1 MYTSIKEGISMSVQS
16 VGPFSNFK
24 TNFNTTKQAA
34 SNPQIVQDVAK
45 DVSKNNKKTAAII
58 GGVAALAI
66 LGTGALVAIKRHKV
80 PNEIKT
86 ALNNFKETN
95 EAVNA
100 LAQNVQKQADEVTE
114 YAQRLFNKVSD
125 LFEKGD
131 EITPDGAVLRKIIVD
146 GDDTY
151 KVMQEFSDDGALVRE
166 SRFTNG
172 VLDTIEEGIEELSDG
187 SRKTA
192 RRFDFFV
199 DGTLSLYQEGFE
211 KLASGSKRI
220 AKEFDFLEDGTLHWY
235 QEGVK
240 TFTSG
245 LREIARKISFL
256 EDGTPSWY
264 QEGIESSF
272 NDLIKYARNITF
284 DNGKPRLYT
293 EGIEG
298 LADGSPKFAKAITF
312 DNGKPRLYAEGI
324 EGLVDESIKAAKEFE
339 LTDKGWKEISK

>member
-1 MYTSIKEGISMSVQS
+1 MSVQS

-24 TNFNTTKQAA
+24 TNFNTTKQTATD
-34 SNPQIVQDVAK
+34 PQAVQDVAK

-95 EAVNA
+95 KAANA

-114 YAQRLFNKVSD
+114 YAKKLFNEVSD
-125 LFEKGD
+125 LF
-131 EITPDGAVLRKIIVD
+131 EITPDGAVLRKIIGD

-151 KVMQEFSDDGALVRE
+151 KVMQEFSADGALVRE

-187 SRKTA
+187 SRKIA

-199 DGTLSLYQEGFE
+199 DGTLTDYQEGIKTFADESGKVAKNIIFKDGKPCLYQEGCETFADESAKIAKNVIFEDGKLSLYQEGVNQLADLSGKVAKTIGFE
-211 KLASGSKRI
+211 EGKPSS
-220 AKEFDFLEDGTLHWY
+220 Y
-235 QEGVK
+235 QEGCE
-240 TFTSG
+240 TFTDLSGKIARIIGFEEGGIPRQYAKGVEYNPFDG
-245 LREIARKISFL
+245 LRKV
-256 EDGTPSWY
+256 
-264 QEGIESSF
+264 
-272 NDLIKYARNITF
+272 
-284 DNGKPRLYT
+284 
-293 EGIEG
+293 
-298 LADGSPKFAKAITF
+298 AK
-312 DNGKPRLYAEGI
+312 G
-324 EGLVDESIKAAKEFE
+324 FE
-339 LTDKGWKEISK
+339 LTDKGWREVSK

>member
-1 MYTSIKEGISMSVQS
+1 MSVQS

-24 TNFNTTKQAA
+24 TNLNTTKQAA
-34 SNPQIVQDVAK
+34 TDPQIVQDVAK

-95 EAVNA
+95 EAANA

-114 YAQRLFNKVSD
+114 YAQRLFNEVSD
-125 LFEKGD
+125 LFK
-131 EITPDGAVLRKIIVD
+131 TPDGAVLRKIIVD

-187 SRKTA
+187 SKKIA

-199 DGTLSLYQEGFE
+199 DGTL
-211 KLASGSKRI
+211 R
-220 AKEFDFLEDGTLHWY
+220 WY
-235 QEGVK
+235 QEGTEALADGSEKIAK
-240 TFTSG
+240 TISFNKDG
-245 LREIARKISFL
+245 KPNWYREGYKALADGSEKIAKEINFL

-264 QEGIESSF
+264 QEGYKALADGSEKTAREIEF
-272 NDLIKYARNITF
+272 CKDGTPNWYREGLETF
-284 DNGKPRLYT
+284 ADQSEKTAKCIDFDKGGKPYWYQ

-298 LADGSPKFAKAITF
+298 LADGSRK
-312 DNGKPRLYAEGI
+312 
-324 EGLVDESIKAAKEFE
+324 VAKEFE
-339 LTDKGWKEISK
+339 LTDKGWQEISK

>member
-1 MYTSIKEGISMSVQS
+1 MSVQS

-24 TNFNTTKQAA
+24 TNFNTTKQTATD
-34 SNPQIVQDVAK
+34 PQIAQDVAK

-86 ALNNFKETN
+86 ALNNFEETN
-95 EAVNA
+95 KAANA
-100 LAQNVQKQADEVTE
+100 LAQSAKKQADEVTE

-146 GDDTY
+146 GDDTC
-151 KVMQEFSDDGALVRE
+151 KVMQEFSADGALVRE

-187 SRKTA
+187 SRKIA

-199 DGTLSLYQEGFE
+199 DGTLTDYQEGIETFADESGKVAKNFIFKDGKPCLYQEGCETFADLSGKIAKNVIFEDGKLSLYQEGVNQLADLSDKVAKTISFE
-211 KLASGSKRI
+211 EGKPSS
-220 AKEFDFLEDGTLHWY
+220 Y
-235 QEGVK
+235 QEGCE
-240 TFTSG
+240 TFTDLSGKIARIIGFEEGGIPRQYAKGVEYNPFDG
-245 LREIARKISFL
+245 LRKV
-256 EDGTPSWY
+256 
-264 QEGIESSF
+264 
-272 NDLIKYARNITF
+272 
-284 DNGKPRLYT
+284 
-293 EGIEG
+293 
-298 LADGSPKFAKAITF
+298 AK
-312 DNGKPRLYAEGI
+312 G
-324 EGLVDESIKAAKEFE
+324 FE
-339 LTDKGWKEISK
+339 LTDKGWREVSK